1 MAEVPKDS
9 IRAEDVQFPS
19 NAHKYRDA
27 KPTNDIPAVQN
38 QDQGDSEPETPKKDL
53 GGSVKSKPRSLG
65 KQFIDIFFRNG
76 ASPKEIKKYIIE
88 EMLIPAILE
97 NIADTITTAVE
108 MRFFGDTGRLR
119 RARKSGSGGQRSNI
133 SYGSFYVG
141 NDNRRDRIARA
152 NSQKREL
159 DDQEPLDD
167 FIFDDLTDAELV
179 LMEMRELLDRFERV
193 TVADYIDLLK
203 QHNVSVR
210 DIEHTDY
217 KYGWTDLSCVE
228 VKGNPRR
235 GYYLNLPREYQV

>member
-1 MAEVPKDS
+1 MAEVPKES
-9 IRAEDVQFPS
+9 LRAEDIDFPS
-19 NAHKYRDA
+19 NAHKYRDIQIAPNTDQDA
-27 KPTNDIPAVQN
+27 K
-38 QDQGDSEPETPKKDL
+38 EPETPKKDL

-76 ASPKEIKKYIIE
+76 ASPKEIRKYIIE

-119 RARKSGSGGQRSNI
+119 RNRRSGSIGQRSNI

-141 NDNRRDRIARA
+141 NDNRRDRVARA
-152 NSQKREL
+152 NSQKKDIE
-159 DDQEPLDD
+159 DQEPLED
-167 FIFDDLTDAELV
+167 FVFDNATDAELV
-179 LMEMRELLDRFERV
+179 LMEMREALDQYDRV

-210 DIEHTDY
+210 DIEHPDY
-217 KYGWTDLSCVE
+217 KYGWTDLSSVD

-235 GYYLNLPREYQV
+235 GYYLNLPREYPV